1 MTSPTPPAPHRFA
14 DLRLRGPSG
23 RVRARLH
30 WPAPADERSRPALL
44 VFFHCM
50 GEAHSLGGAADPLLR
65 GLCSHAGVLVLAPSC
80 QTTAGDLQ
88 LHDAIAVVEWAA
100 DHAVE
105 LGADPARLLIAGA
118 GAGGDLAAAVALYA
132 RDQGWPVLTCQIL
145 INPILD
151 TVRTGTAS
159 GELAGLAPAIVITSE
174 PGPPRAA
181 RRFAARLRQAGIE
194 TDERHYAGAL
204 VQDDGGT
211 VERMLAD
218 LAASLRDVPG

>member
-23 RVRARLH
+23 PLGARLH
-30 WPAPADERSRPALL
+30 WPAPAGERSRPALL
-44 VFFHCM
+44 VFF
-50 GEAHSLGGAADPLLR
+50 GHSSDLLLH

-88 LHDAIAVVEWAA
+88 LNDAIAVLEWAA
-100 DHAVE
+100 DHAAE
-105 LGADPARLLIAGA
+105 LGADPARLLVAGA

-132 RDQGWPVLTCQIL
+132 RDQGWPVLTWQIL

-151 TVRTGTAS
+151 TVRAGVAS
-159 GELAGLAPAIVITSE
+159 GELAGLAPAIVITSG
-174 PGPPRAA
+174 PGPPRVT
-181 RRFAARLRQAGIE
+181 RRFVARLRQAGIE
-194 TDERHYAGAL
+194 IDERHYADAP

-218 LAASLRDVPG
+218 LASSLRNTPG